1 MSVLL
6 VILPVAVTRCESGCF
21 AFLPSIFRTTS
32 QAVLREVLLLTVET
46 KLYHDVFLACLMMRF
61 AIARSRLYSSKCAL
75 SGLAKNALRAFFL
88 LLIARLHASL
98 NQGFFGL
105 FFDFKPIF

>member
-1 MSVLL
+1 M
-6 VILPVAVTRCESGCF
+6 
-21 AFLPSIFRTTS
+21 
-32 QAVLREVLLLTVET
+32 TVET
-46 KLYHDVFLACLMMRF
+46 KLYHEAFLACLMMRF

-105 FFDFKPIF
+105 FFDSDGDDFGMVCDMILTKSCEKSDIGSGEFS